1 MTQLRTKLMLR
12 EAERLVAD
20 AQYLRGKVNAESSGA
35 YLLELL
41 ALEILLKCCVLVE
54 TESLERGHDY
64 VHIFLRLESGTR
76 RKIVEA
82 AAARMGPIA
91 DYSDPY
97 WLLALFSSNFIRTR
111 YPYEAYKPGM
121 SESDYIRMGTEW
133 IDRGAKIE
141 EATFDFRPH
150 ELHGLL
156 HALCAF
162 ASARIDRSGR

>member
-20 AQYLRGKVNAESSGA
+20 AKYLGGKVNAESNGA

-41 ALEILLKCCVLVE
+41 ALEILLKCCVLLE
-54 TESLERGHDY
+54 TGSLERGHDY

-76 RKIVEA
+76 REIVENA
-82 AAARMGPIA
+82 TNRMGPIA
-91 DYSDPY
+91 DYSDAY
-97 WLLALFSSNFIRTR
+97 WLLQLFSSNFIRTR

-121 SESDYIRMGTEW
+121 SESDYIGMGTEW

-141 EATFDFRPH
+141 EATFDFRPN
-150 ELHGLL
+150 ELHGLI
-156 HALCAF
+156 HALSIF
-162 ASARIDRSGR
+162 ASARIAA

>member
-1 MTQLRTKLMLR
+1 MTQLRTNLMLR

-20 AQYLRGKVNAESSGA
+20 AQYLRGKVNAESNGA

-41 ALEILLKCCVLVE
+41 ALEILLKCCVLLE
-54 TESLERGHDY
+54 TGSLERGHDY
-64 VHIFLRLESGTR
+64 VHIFLRLASETR
-76 RKIVEA
+76 RAIVDA
-82 AAARMGPIA
+82 AAQRMGPIA

-111 YPYEAYKPGM
+111 YPYEAYKPGL

-141 EATFDFRPH
+141 EATFDFRPN
-150 ELHGLL
+150 ELYGLI
-156 HALCAF
+156 HALSAF
-162 ASARIDRSGR
+162 ASARADA

>member
-20 AQYLRGKVNAESSGA
+20 AQHLCGKVNAESNGA

-41 ALEILLKCCVLVE
+41 ALEILLKCCVLLE
-54 TESLERGHDY
+54 TGSLERSHDY
-64 VHIFLRLESGTR
+64 VHIFLRLESGAR
-76 RKIVEA
+76 RSIIDSA
-82 AAARMGPIA
+82 AQRMGPSA

-111 YPYEAYKPGM
+111 YPYEAYKPGL
-121 SESDYIRMGTEW
+121 SESDFIRMGTEW

-141 EATFDFRPH
+141 EATFDFRPN
-150 ELHGLL
+150 ELYGLI
-156 HALCAF
+156 HALSTF
-162 ASARIDRSGR
+162 ASARVDA